1 MHKRKSAILMGLAL
15 LLVLSASR
23 GINAASF
30 TQWAIDAKAS
40 SQYGSNSWSALQMT
54 GAPNTYPQHGDKD
67 TAWAPSY
74 ANSGMEW
81 VELTYPEAV
90 VVERVDIYETY
101 NPGAITK
108 VELIDASGTSHLV
121 WQGKAAALTPA
132 QARVFQVQNHTTRIP
147 SNKVRITLETD
158 KVSGWNEIDAVGL
171 LGKKVASGSGVSK
184 GFVVADGDTLAELEA
199 ILLRLKSAIERARTS
214 RAADPNFLADLDQ
227 ILDIFYSISDD
238 LQKELE
244 SSGSQWGAY

>member
-1 MHKRKSAILMGLAL
+1 MPRLYSMGY
-15 LLVLSASR
+15 R
-23 GINAASF
+23 C
-30 TQWAIDAKAS
+30 KAS

-81 VELTYPEAV
+81 VELTYP
-90 VVERVDIYETY
+90 RLLLWNGLISMKHTT
-101 NPGAITK
+101 GAITK

-132 QARVFQVQNHTTRIP
+132 QARVFQVQNQTVRIP

-171 LGKKVASGSGVSK
+171 LGKKVASGSGVST
-184 GFVVADGDTLAELEA
+184 GLVADGDTLAELEA

-227 ILDIFYSISDD
+227 ILDIFYSIYDD

-244 SSGSQWGAY
+244 SSESQWGAY

>member
-15 LLVLSASR
+15 LLVLSASM

-40 SQYGSNSWSALQMT
+40 SQYGSNRWSALQMT

-90 VVERVDIYETY
+90 VVDRIDIYETY

-121 WQGKAAALTPA
+121 WQGKAVALTPT
-132 QARVFQVQNHTTRIP
+132 QARVFQVQNQTVRIP

-184 GFVVADGDTLAELEA
+184 GLVVADGDTLAELEA
-199 ILLRLKSAIERARTS
+199 VLLRLKSAIERARTS

-227 ILDIFYSISDD
+227 ILNIFYSIYDD